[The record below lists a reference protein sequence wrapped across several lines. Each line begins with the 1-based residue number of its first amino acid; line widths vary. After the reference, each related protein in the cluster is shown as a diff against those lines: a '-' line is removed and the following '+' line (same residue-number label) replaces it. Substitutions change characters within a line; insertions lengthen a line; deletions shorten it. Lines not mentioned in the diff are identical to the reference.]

1 MTASAKRPSVPYY
14 LLIVAVLFQGLSGVG
29 GGVALIADPTGAL
42 IGMPVGMLA
51 RSPFDDFFLPGLILL
66 LVLGVVPICVSWGLW
81 RRRPWAWHGSV
92 FVGASLVV
100 WIAVQVAMVG
110 YRGDPPL
117 QAIYGGLGVAILA
130 LCLGHSR

>member
-1 MTASAKRPSVPYY
+1 
-14 LLIVAVLFQGLSGVG
+14 
-29 GGVALIADPTGAL
+29 
-42 IGMPVGMLA
+42 MPISMLA
-51 RSPFDDFFLPGLILL
+51 GSPFDDFLLPGLILL
-66 LVLGVVPICVSWGLW
+66 LVLGIVPLCVSWGLW
-81 RRRPWAWHGSV
+81 RPRPWAWHGSV

>member
-1 MTASAKRPSVPYY
+1 
-14 LLIVAVLFQGLSGVG
+14 
-29 GGVALIADPTGAL
+29 
-42 IGMPVGMLA
+42 
-51 RSPFDDFFLPGLILL
+51 
-66 LVLGVVPICVSWGLW
+66 
-81 RRRPWAWHGSV
+81 V